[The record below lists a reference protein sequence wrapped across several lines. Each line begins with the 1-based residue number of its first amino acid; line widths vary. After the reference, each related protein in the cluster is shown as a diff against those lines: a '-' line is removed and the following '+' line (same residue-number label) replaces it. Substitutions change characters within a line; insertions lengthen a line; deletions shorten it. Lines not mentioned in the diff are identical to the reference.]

1 MQVSKTQHLF
11 VGAKEIQNLDMYEEK
26 LNVPHFDLVI
36 DFGKLYILTKPLLYA
51 VSYTKDLVGN
61 MGLGIL
67 LITLVLKLI
76 LFPLA
81 NKSYRSMNRMKDI
94 QPKLQELQ
102 RKYANDKELM
112 NQKLAEYYQQENY
125 NPMKG
130 CMPMVVQM
138 FVIMALFA
146 VLRNPMTYI
155 SSEEMYFAIH
165 ESFLWIKDLS
175 QPDLWILPI
184 LAGVF
189 TFLSQWLNKLTNPT
203 MQGSSNMMMTMMMYF
218 FPIMIVWL
226 ARSYPSGLALYW
238 FVGQFI
244 QVFFNLRLNQIRR
257 KIVKEKT
264 KTAKKAKK

>member
-1 MQVSKTQHLF
+1 M
-11 VGAKEIQNLDMYEEK
+11 GIIAKPLGWLMTWLYGMIGNYA
-26 LNVPHFDLVI
+26 LVI
-36 DFGKLYILTKPLLYA
+36 IIITAVVKFLLYPVYKNQILTTA
-51 VSYTKDLVGN
+51 N
-61 MGLGIL
+61 M
-67 LITLVLKLI
+67 
-76 LFPLA
+76 A
-81 NKSYRSMNRMKDI
+81 DM
-94 QPKLQELQ
+94 QPKIQEIQ
-102 RKYANDKELM
+102 RKYANDKETM
-112 NQKLAEYYQQENY
+112 NQKLAEFYQEENY
-125 NPMKG
+125 NPAKG
-130 CMPMVVQM
+130 CMPMIVQM
-138 FVIMALFA
+138 IVIMALFA

-165 ESFLWIKDLS
+165 ESFLWIRDLS
-175 QPDLWILPI
+175 QPDLWILPL

-203 MQGSSNMMMTMMMYF
+203 MQGSSNMMMTVMMYF

-264 KTAKKAKK
+264 GKKAKK

>member
-1 MQVSKTQHLF
+1 M
-11 VGAKEIQNLDMYEEK
+11 GIIAKPLGWLMTWLYGMIGNYA
-26 LNVPHFDLVI
+26 LVI
-36 DFGKLYILTKPLLYA
+36 IIITTVVKFALYPVYKNQILTTA
-51 VSYTKDLVGN
+51 N
-61 MGLGIL
+61 M
-67 LITLVLKLI
+67 
-76 LFPLA
+76 A
-81 NKSYRSMNRMKDI
+81 DM
-94 QPKLQELQ
+94 QPKIQAIQ
-102 RKYANDKELM
+102 RKYANDKETM
-112 NQKLAEYYQQENY
+112 NQKLAEFYQEENY
-125 NPMKG
+125 NPAKG
-130 CMPMVVQM
+130 CMPMIVQM
-138 FVIMALFA
+138 VVIMALFA

-155 SSEEMYFAIH
+155 TNEEMYFAIH

-218 FPIMIVWL
+218 FPIMILWL

-264 KTAKKAKK
+264 GKKAKK

>member
-1 MQVSKTQHLF
+1 M
-11 VGAKEIQNLDMYEEK
+11 GIIAKPLGWLMTWLYGIIGNYA
-26 LNVPHFDLVI
+26 LVI
-36 DFGKLYILTKPLLYA
+36 IIITAVVKFLLYPVYKNQILTTA
-51 VSYTKDLVGN
+51 N
-61 MGLGIL
+61 M
-67 LITLVLKLI
+67 
-76 LFPLA
+76 A
-81 NKSYRSMNRMKDI
+81 DM
-94 QPKLQELQ
+94 QPKIQEIQ
-102 RKYANDKELM
+102 RKYANDKETM
-112 NQKLAEYYQQENY
+112 NQKLAEFYQEENY
-125 NPMKG
+125 NPAKG
-130 CMPMVVQM
+130 CMPMIIQM
-138 FVIMALFA
+138 VVIMALFA

-165 ESFLWIKDLS
+165 ESFLWIRDLS
-175 QPDLWILPI
+175 QPDIWILPL

-203 MQGSSNMMMTMMMYF
+203 MQGSSNMMMTVMMYF

-264 KTAKKAKK
+264 TKKAKK

>member
-1 MQVSKTQHLF
+1 M
-11 VGAKEIQNLDMYEEK
+11 GIIAKPLGWLMTWLYGIIGNYA
-26 LNVPHFDLVI
+26 LVI
-36 DFGKLYILTKPLLYA
+36 IIITTVVKFVLYPVYKNQILTTA
-51 VSYTKDLVGN
+51 N
-61 MGLGIL
+61 M
-67 LITLVLKLI
+67 
-76 LFPLA
+76 A
-81 NKSYRSMNRMKDI
+81 DM
-94 QPKLQELQ
+94 QPKIQEIQ
-102 RKYANDKELM
+102 RKYANDKETM
-112 NQKLAEYYQQENY
+112 NQKLAEFYQEENY
-125 NPMKG
+125 NPAKG
-130 CMPMVVQM
+130 CMPMIVQM
-138 FVIMALFA
+138 IVIMALFA

-155 SSEEMYFAIH
+155 TNEEMYFAIH

-218 FPIMIVWL
+218 FPILIVWL

>member
-1 MQVSKTQHLF
+1 M
-11 VGAKEIQNLDMYEEK
+11 GIIAKPLGWLMTWLYGIIGNYA
-26 LNVPHFDLVI
+26 LVI
-36 DFGKLYILTKPLLYA
+36 IIITTVVKFVLYPVYKNQILTTA
-51 VSYTKDLVGN
+51 N
-61 MGLGIL
+61 M
-67 LITLVLKLI
+67 
-76 LFPLA
+76 A
-81 NKSYRSMNRMKDI
+81 DM
-94 QPKLQELQ
+94 QPKIQEIQ
-102 RKYANDKELM
+102 RKYANDKETM
-112 NQKLAEYYQQENY
+112 NQKLAEFYQEENY
-125 NPMKG
+125 NPAKG
-130 CMPMVVQM
+130 CMPMIVQM
-138 FVIMALFA
+138 IVIMALFA

-155 SSEEMYFAIH
+155 TNEEMYFAIH

>member
-1 MQVSKTQHLF
+1 M
-11 VGAKEIQNLDMYEEK
+11 GIIAKPLGWLMTWLYGIIGNYA
-26 LNVPHFDLVI
+26 LVI
-36 DFGKLYILTKPLLYA
+36 IIITTVVKFVLYPVYKNQILTTA
-51 VSYTKDLVGN
+51 N
-61 MGLGIL
+61 M
-67 LITLVLKLI
+67 
-76 LFPLA
+76 A
-81 NKSYRSMNRMKDI
+81 DM
-94 QPKLQELQ
+94 QPKIQAIQ
-102 RKYANDKELM
+102 RKYANDKETM
-112 NQKLAEYYQQENY
+112 NQKLAEFYQEENY
-125 NPMKG
+125 NPAKG
-130 CMPMVVQM
+130 CMPMIVQM
-138 FVIMALFA
+138 IVIMALFA

-155 SSEEMYFAIH
+155 TNEEMYFAIH

-218 FPIMIVWL
+218 FPIMILWL

-264 KTAKKAKK
+264 GKKAKK

>member
-1 MQVSKTQHLF
+1 M
-11 VGAKEIQNLDMYEEK
+11 GIIAKPLGWLMTWLYGIIGNYA
-26 LNVPHFDLVI
+26 LVI
-36 DFGKLYILTKPLLYA
+36 IIITAVVKFLLYPVYKNQILTTA
-51 VSYTKDLVGN
+51 N
-61 MGLGIL
+61 M
-67 LITLVLKLI
+67 
-76 LFPLA
+76 A
-81 NKSYRSMNRMKDI
+81 DM
-94 QPKLQELQ
+94 QPKIQEIQ
-102 RKYANDKELM
+102 RKYANDKETM
-112 NQKLAEYYQQENY
+112 NQKLAEFYQEENY
-125 NPMKG
+125 NPAKG
-130 CMPMVVQM
+130 CMPMVIQM
-138 FVIMALFA
+138 VVIMALFA

-165 ESFLWIKDLS
+165 ESFLWIRDLS
-175 QPDLWILPI
+175 QPDLWILPL

-203 MQGSSNMMMTMMMYF
+203 MQGSSNMMMTVMMYF

-264 KTAKKAKK
+264 TKKAKK

>member
-1 MQVSKTQHLF
+1 M
-11 VGAKEIQNLDMYEEK
+11 GIIAKPLGWLMTWLYGIIGNYA
-26 LNVPHFDLVI
+26 LVI
-36 DFGKLYILTKPLLYA
+36 IIITAVVKFLLYPVYKNQILTTA
-51 VSYTKDLVGN
+51 N
-61 MGLGIL
+61 M
-67 LITLVLKLI
+67 
-76 LFPLA
+76 A
-81 NKSYRSMNRMKDI
+81 DM
-94 QPKLQELQ
+94 QPKIQEIQ
-102 RKYANDKELM
+102 RKYANDKETM
-112 NQKLAEYYQQENY
+112 NQKLAEFYQEENY
-125 NPMKG
+125 NPAKG
-130 CMPMVVQM
+130 CMPMIIQM
-138 FVIMALFA
+138 VVIMALFA

-165 ESFLWIKDLS
+165 ESFLWIRDLS
-175 QPDLWILPI
+175 QPDLWILPL

-264 KTAKKAKK
+264 TKKAKK

>member
-1 MQVSKTQHLF
+1 M
-11 VGAKEIQNLDMYEEK
+11 GIIAKPLGWLMTWLYGIIGNYA
-26 LNVPHFDLVI
+26 LVI
-36 DFGKLYILTKPLLYA
+36 IIITTVVKFALYPVYKNQILTTA
-51 VSYTKDLVGN
+51 N
-61 MGLGIL
+61 M
-67 LITLVLKLI
+67 
-76 LFPLA
+76 A
-81 NKSYRSMNRMKDI
+81 DM
-94 QPKLQELQ
+94 QPKIQEIQ
-102 RKYANDKELM
+102 RKYANDKETM
-112 NQKLAEYYQQENY
+112 NQKLAEFYQEENY
-125 NPMKG
+125 NPAKG
-130 CMPMVVQM
+130 CMPMIVQM
-138 FVIMALFA
+138 IVIMALFA

-155 SSEEMYFAIH
+155 TNEEMYFAIH

-218 FPIMIVWL
+218 FPIMILWL

>member
-1 MQVSKTQHLF
+1 M
-11 VGAKEIQNLDMYEEK
+11 GIIAKPLGWLMTWLYGMIGNYA
-26 LNVPHFDLVI
+26 LVI
-36 DFGKLYILTKPLLYA
+36 IIITTVVKFVLYPVYKNQILTTA
-51 VSYTKDLVGN
+51 N
-61 MGLGIL
+61 M
-67 LITLVLKLI
+67 
-76 LFPLA
+76 A
-81 NKSYRSMNRMKDI
+81 DM
-94 QPKLQELQ
+94 QPKIQEIQ
-102 RKYANDKELM
+102 RKYANDKETM
-112 NQKLAEYYQQENY
+112 NQKLAEFYQEENY
-125 NPMKG
+125 NPAKG
-130 CMPMVVQM
+130 CMPMIVQM
-138 FVIMALFA
+138 IVIMALFA

-155 SSEEMYFAIH
+155 TNEEMYFAIH

-218 FPIMIVWL
+218 FPIMILWL

-264 KTAKKAKK
+264 GKKAKK

>member
-1 MQVSKTQHLF
+1 M
-11 VGAKEIQNLDMYEEK
+11 GIIAKPLGWLMTWLYGIIGNYA
-26 LNVPHFDLVI
+26 LVI
-36 DFGKLYILTKPLLYA
+36 IIITAVVKFLLYPVYKNQILTTA
-51 VSYTKDLVGN
+51 N
-61 MGLGIL
+61 M
-67 LITLVLKLI
+67 
-76 LFPLA
+76 A
-81 NKSYRSMNRMKDI
+81 DM
-94 QPKLQELQ
+94 QPKIQEIQ
-102 RKYANDKELM
+102 RKYANDKETM
-112 NQKLAEYYQQENY
+112 NQKLAEFYQEENY
-125 NPMKG
+125 NPAKG
-130 CMPMVVQM
+130 CMPMVIQM
-138 FVIMALFA
+138 VVIMALFA

-175 QPDLWILPI
+175 QPDLWILPL

-203 MQGSSNMMMTMMMYF
+203 MQGNSNMMMTVMMYF

-264 KTAKKAKK
+264 KAAKKAKK

>member
-1 MQVSKTQHLF
+1 M
-11 VGAKEIQNLDMYEEK
+11 GIIAKPLGWLMTWLYGMIGNYA
-26 LNVPHFDLVI
+26 LVI
-36 DFGKLYILTKPLLYA
+36 IIITAVVKFLLYPVYKNQILTTA
-51 VSYTKDLVGN
+51 N
-61 MGLGIL
+61 M
-67 LITLVLKLI
+67 
-76 LFPLA
+76 A
-81 NKSYRSMNRMKDI
+81 DM
-94 QPKLQELQ
+94 QPKIQEIQ
-102 RKYANDKELM
+102 RKYANDKETM
-112 NQKLAEYYQQENY
+112 NQKLAEFYQEENY
-125 NPMKG
+125 NPAKG
-130 CMPMVVQM
+130 CMPMVIQM
-138 FVIMALFA
+138 VVIMALFA

-175 QPDLWILPI
+175 QPDLWILPL

-203 MQGSSNMMMTMMMYF
+203 MQGNSNMMMTAMMYF

-264 KTAKKAKK
+264 TKKAKK

>member
-1 MQVSKTQHLF
+1 M
-11 VGAKEIQNLDMYEEK
+11 GIIAKPLGWLMTWLYGIIGIYA
-26 LNVPHFDLVI
+26 LVI
-36 DFGKLYILTKPLLYA
+36 IIITTVVKFVLYPVYKNQILTTA
-51 VSYTKDLVGN
+51 N
-61 MGLGIL
+61 M
-67 LITLVLKLI
+67 
-76 LFPLA
+76 A
-81 NKSYRSMNRMKDI
+81 DM
-94 QPKLQELQ
+94 QPKIQAIQ
-102 RKYANDKELM
+102 RKYANDKETM
-112 NQKLAEYYQQENY
+112 NQKLAEFYQEENY
-125 NPMKG
+125 NPAKG
-130 CMPMVVQM
+130 CMPMIVQM
-138 FVIMALFA
+138 VVIMALFA

-218 FPIMIVWL
+218 FPIMILWL

-264 KTAKKAKK
+264 GKKAKK

>member
-1 MQVSKTQHLF
+1 M
-11 VGAKEIQNLDMYEEK
+11 GIIAKPLGWLMTWLYGIIGNYA
-26 LNVPHFDLVI
+26 LVI
-36 DFGKLYILTKPLLYA
+36 IIITTVVKFVLYPVYKNQILTTA
-51 VSYTKDLVGN
+51 N
-61 MGLGIL
+61 M
-67 LITLVLKLI
+67 
-76 LFPLA
+76 A
-81 NKSYRSMNRMKDI
+81 DM
-94 QPKLQELQ
+94 QPKIQEIQ
-102 RKYANDKELM
+102 RKYANDKETM
-112 NQKLAEYYQQENY
+112 NQKLAEFYQEENY
-125 NPMKG
+125 NPAKG
-130 CMPMVVQM
+130 CMPMIVQM
-138 FVIMALFA
+138 IVIMALFA

-155 SSEEMYFAIH
+155 TNEEMYFAIH
-165 ESFLWIKDLS
+165 ESFLWIRDLS

-264 KTAKKAKK
+264 TKKAKK

>member
-1 MQVSKTQHLF
+1 M
-11 VGAKEIQNLDMYEEK
+11 GIIAKPLGWLMTWLYGIIGNYA
-26 LNVPHFDLVI
+26 LVI
-36 DFGKLYILTKPLLYA
+36 IIITTVVKFVLYPVYKNQILTTA
-51 VSYTKDLVGN
+51 N
-61 MGLGIL
+61 M
-67 LITLVLKLI
+67 
-76 LFPLA
+76 A
-81 NKSYRSMNRMKDI
+81 DM
-94 QPKLQELQ
+94 QPKIQAIQ
-102 RKYANDKELM
+102 RKYANDKETM
-112 NQKLAEYYQQENY
+112 NQKLAEFYQEENY
-125 NPMKG
+125 NPAKG
-130 CMPMVVQM
+130 CMPMIVQM
-138 FVIMALFA
+138 IVIMALFA

-155 SSEEMYFAIH
+155 TNEEMYFAIH

-218 FPIMIVWL
+218 FPIMILRL

-264 KTAKKAKK
+264 GKKAKK

>member
-1 MQVSKTQHLF
+1 M
-11 VGAKEIQNLDMYEEK
+11 GIIAKPLGWLMSWLYGIIGNYA
-26 LNVPHFDLVI
+26 LVI
-36 DFGKLYILTKPLLYA
+36 IIITTVVKFVLYPVYKNQILTTA
-51 VSYTKDLVGN
+51 N
-61 MGLGIL
+61 M
-67 LITLVLKLI
+67 
-76 LFPLA
+76 A
-81 NKSYRSMNRMKDI
+81 DM
-94 QPKLQELQ
+94 QPKIQAIQ
-102 RKYANDKELM
+102 RKYANDKEAML
-112 NQKLAEYYQQENY
+112 QKLAEFYQEENY
-125 NPMKG
+125 NPAKG
-130 CMPMVVQM
+130 CMPMIVQM
-138 FVIMALFA
+138 IVIMALFA

-155 SSEEMYFAIH
+155 TNEEMYFAFH

>member
-1 MQVSKTQHLF
+1 M
-11 VGAKEIQNLDMYEEK
+11 GIIAKPLGWLMTWLYGIIGNYA
-26 LNVPHFDLVI
+26 LVI
-36 DFGKLYILTKPLLYA
+36 IIITAVVKFLLYPVYKNQILTTA
-51 VSYTKDLVGN
+51 N
-61 MGLGIL
+61 M
-67 LITLVLKLI
+67 
-76 LFPLA
+76 A
-81 NKSYRSMNRMKDI
+81 DM
-94 QPKLQELQ
+94 QPKIQEIQ
-102 RKYANDKELM
+102 RKYANDKETM
-112 NQKLAEYYQQENY
+112 NQKLAEFYQEENY
-125 NPMKG
+125 NPAKG
-130 CMPMVVQM
+130 CMPMVIQM
-138 FVIMALFA
+138 VVIMALFA

-155 SSEEMYFAIH
+155 TNEEMYFAIH

-203 MQGSSNMMMTMMMYF
+203 MQGNSNMMMTVMMYF

-264 KTAKKAKK
+264 TKKAKK

>member
-1 MQVSKTQHLF
+1 M
-11 VGAKEIQNLDMYEEK
+11 GIIAKPLGWLMTWLYGIIGNYA
-26 LNVPHFDLVI
+26 LVI
-36 DFGKLYILTKPLLYA
+36 IIITAVVKFLLYPVYKNQILTTA
-51 VSYTKDLVGN
+51 N
-61 MGLGIL
+61 M
-67 LITLVLKLI
+67 
-76 LFPLA
+76 A
-81 NKSYRSMNRMKDI
+81 DM
-94 QPKLQELQ
+94 QPKIQEIQ
-102 RKYANDKELM
+102 RKYANDKETM
-112 NQKLAEYYQQENY
+112 NQKLAEFYQEENY
-125 NPMKG
+125 NPAKG
-130 CMPMVVQM
+130 CMPMIIQM
-138 FVIMALFA
+138 VVIMALFA

-165 ESFLWIKDLS
+165 ESFLWIRDLS
-175 QPDLWILPI
+175 QPDLWILPL

-203 MQGSSNMMMTMMMYF
+203 MQGSSNMMMTVMMYF

-264 KTAKKAKK
+264 TKKAKK

>member
-1 MQVSKTQHLF
+1 M
-11 VGAKEIQNLDMYEEK
+11 GIIAKPLGWLMTWLYGIIGNYA
-26 LNVPHFDLVI
+26 LVI
-36 DFGKLYILTKPLLYA
+36 IIITAVVKFLLYPVYKNQILTTA
-51 VSYTKDLVGN
+51 N
-61 MGLGIL
+61 M
-67 LITLVLKLI
+67 
-76 LFPLA
+76 A
-81 NKSYRSMNRMKDI
+81 DM
-94 QPKLQELQ
+94 QPKIQEIQ
-102 RKYANDKELM
+102 RKYANDKETM
-112 NQKLAEYYQQENY
+112 NQKLAEFYQEENY
-125 NPMKG
+125 NPAKG
-130 CMPMVVQM
+130 CMPMIIQM
-138 FVIMALFA
+138 VVIMALFA

-165 ESFLWIKDLS
+165 ESFIWIRDLS
-175 QPDLWILPI
+175 QPDLWILPL

-203 MQGSSNMMMTMMMYF
+203 MQGSSNMMMTVMMYF

-264 KTAKKAKK
+264 TKKAKK

>member
-1 MQVSKTQHLF
+1 M
-11 VGAKEIQNLDMYEEK
+11 GIIAKPLGWLMTWLYGMIGNYA
-26 LNVPHFDLVI
+26 LVI
-36 DFGKLYILTKPLLYA
+36 IIITTVVKFVLYPVYKNQILTTA
-51 VSYTKDLVGN
+51 N
-61 MGLGIL
+61 M
-67 LITLVLKLI
+67 
-76 LFPLA
+76 A
-81 NKSYRSMNRMKDI
+81 DM
-94 QPKLQELQ
+94 QPKIQAIQ
-102 RKYANDKELM
+102 RKYANDKETM
-112 NQKLAEYYQQENY
+112 NQKLAEFYQEENY
-125 NPMKG
+125 NPAKG
-130 CMPMVVQM
+130 CMPMIVQM
-138 FVIMALFA
+138 IVIMALFA

-155 SSEEMYFAIH
+155 TNEEMYFAIH

>member
-1 MQVSKTQHLF
+1 M
-11 VGAKEIQNLDMYEEK
+11 GIIAKPLGWLMTWLYGIIGNYA
-26 LNVPHFDLVI
+26 LVI
-36 DFGKLYILTKPLLYA
+36 IIITTVVKFVLYPVYKNQILTTA
-51 VSYTKDLVGN
+51 N
-61 MGLGIL
+61 M
-67 LITLVLKLI
+67 
-76 LFPLA
+76 A
-81 NKSYRSMNRMKDI
+81 DM
-94 QPKLQELQ
+94 QPKIQAIQ
-102 RKYANDKELM
+102 RKYANDKETM
-112 NQKLAEYYQQENY
+112 NQKLAEFYQEENY
-125 NPMKG
+125 NPAKG
-130 CMPMVVQM
+130 CMPMIVQM
-138 FVIMALFA
+138 IVIMALFA

-155 SSEEMYFAIH
+155 TNEEMYFAIH

>member
-1 MQVSKTQHLF
+1 M
-11 VGAKEIQNLDMYEEK
+11 GIIAKPLGWLMTWLYGIIGNYA
-26 LNVPHFDLVI
+26 LVI
-36 DFGKLYILTKPLLYA
+36 IIITAVVKFLLYPVYKNQILTTA
-51 VSYTKDLVGN
+51 N
-61 MGLGIL
+61 M
-67 LITLVLKLI
+67 
-76 LFPLA
+76 A
-81 NKSYRSMNRMKDI
+81 DM
-94 QPKLQELQ
+94 QPKIQEIQ
-102 RKYANDKELM
+102 RKYANDKETM
-112 NQKLAEYYQQENY
+112 NQKLAEFYQEENY
-125 NPMKG
+125 NPAKG
-130 CMPMVVQM
+130 CMPMIIQM
-138 FVIMALFA
+138 VVIMALFA

-175 QPDLWILPI
+175 QPDLWILPL

-203 MQGSSNMMMTMMMYF
+203 MQGNSNMMMTVMMYF

-264 KTAKKAKK
+264 TKKAKK

>member
-1 MQVSKTQHLF
+1 M
-11 VGAKEIQNLDMYEEK
+11 GIIAKPLGWLMTWLYGIIGNYA
-26 LNVPHFDLVI
+26 LVI
-36 DFGKLYILTKPLLYA
+36 IIITAVVKFLLYPVYKNQILTTA
-51 VSYTKDLVGN
+51 N
-61 MGLGIL
+61 M
-67 LITLVLKLI
+67 
-76 LFPLA
+76 A
-81 NKSYRSMNRMKDI
+81 DM
-94 QPKLQELQ
+94 QPKIQEIQ
-102 RKYANDKELM
+102 RKYANDKETM
-112 NQKLAEYYQQENY
+112 NQKLAEFYQEENY
-125 NPMKG
+125 NPAKG
-130 CMPMVVQM
+130 CMPMVIQM
-138 FVIMALFA
+138 VVIMALFA

-175 QPDLWILPI
+175 QPDLWILPL

-203 MQGSSNMMMTMMMYF
+203 MQGNSNMMMTVMMYF

-264 KTAKKAKK
+264 TKKAKK

>member
-1 MQVSKTQHLF
+1 M
-11 VGAKEIQNLDMYEEK
+11 GIIAKPLGWLMTWLYGMIGNYA
-26 LNVPHFDLVI
+26 LVI
-36 DFGKLYILTKPLLYA
+36 IIITTVVKFALYPVYKNQILTTA
-51 VSYTKDLVGN
+51 N
-61 MGLGIL
+61 M
-67 LITLVLKLI
+67 
-76 LFPLA
+76 A
-81 NKSYRSMNRMKDI
+81 DM
-94 QPKLQELQ
+94 QPKIQEIQ
-102 RKYANDKELM
+102 RKYANDKETM
-112 NQKLAEYYQQENY
+112 NQKLAEFYQEENY
-125 NPMKG
+125 NPAKG
-130 CMPMVVQM
+130 CMPMVIQM
-138 FVIMALFA
+138 VVIMALFA

-264 KTAKKAKK
+264 TKKAKK

>member
-1 MQVSKTQHLF
+1 MGKI
-11 VGAKEIQNLDMYEEK
+11 AKPLGWLMTWLYGMIGNYA
-26 LNVPHFDLVI
+26 LVI
-36 DFGKLYILTKPLLYA
+36 IIITTVVKFALYPVYKNQILTTA
-51 VSYTKDLVGN
+51 N
-61 MGLGIL
+61 M
-67 LITLVLKLI
+67 
-76 LFPLA
+76 A
-81 NKSYRSMNRMKDI
+81 DM
-94 QPKLQELQ
+94 QPKIQEIQ
-102 RKYANDKELM
+102 RKYANDKETM
-112 NQKLAEYYQQENY
+112 NQKLAEFYQEENY
-125 NPMKG
+125 NPAKG
-130 CMPMVVQM
+130 CMPMIVQM
-138 FVIMALFA
+138 VVIMALFA

-155 SSEEMYFAIH
+155 TNEEMYFAIH

-218 FPIMIVWL
+218 FPIMILWL

-264 KTAKKAKK
+264 GKKAKK